1 VRSARPRLLVAL
13 SGLLLAGPVLP
24 TGSGAAPLQVLVQPG
39 PLPVAT
45 VVVQEIPVLRL
56 RGPDAE
62 RRAAEVVRRLS
73 AVLAPGPASLVV
85 TMRARPESADLL
97 LNDRHIVTAD
107 LTQARFNQTTP
118 EALAGQWV
126 ERLRES
132 LARNT
137 VTLTPDLVRLHPGGT
152 ATVAVSVFLPGPVT
166 LGPFD
171 ERIAAARVVGR
182 TVVVAARVVGSTVV
196 PVIVGGGRALLPV
209 VVRRDAG
216 TIPETLTVHVTGD
229 LTNAAVVRE
238 AVQRRVD
245 QAVAREPGATVT
257 IGPLPPV
264 DGITPDAN
272 QLELAVP
279 VKIRS
284 PYALPVEGVVRVNVV
299 RETVEVADPALLLV
313 SNRPEV
319 VEADGILFSE
329 VVDARHP
336 IRLLYHHMNGTRQH
350 ARILTVVLTNRSSR
364 PAEMLMIS
372 GLAGPSPDPLFVGHA
387 ATARFLQNLV
397 AGRGYVLEIAPRSSY
412 AFSAQTMLPLQ
423 LVSGILQLQ
432 LLRGEE
438 LEVRVQ
444 IRLPWLL
451 EGTVAIPVN
460 QIAYPHPKGIFQ
472 SPTVTIVRSV
482 DLRWPV
488 PLVDLGSAAALA
500 DVRTGEPLV
509 GDYGVVYRMTITAAN
524 ATEAGVQA
532 DLVATAAGGPARGVF
547 LIDGRLVEM
556 AIFRPSEERV
566 LATITVPP
574 GQTAQV
580 KVVTMPTAGSSYP
593 VRLTL
598 RPRE

>member
-1 VRSARPRLLVAL
+1 MRPVCRCATAALALVLAIGPVVAPAAGASPL
-13 SGLLLAGPVLP
+13 RVHAQAGPP
-24 TGSGAAPLQVLVQPG
+24 
-39 PLPVAT
+39 PVAS
-45 VVVQEIPVLRL
+45 VVVQEVPVLRL
-56 RGPDAE
+56 RGLDAE

-73 AVLAPGPASLVV
+73 AVVAQSPAAFVV
-85 TMRARPESADLL
+85 TLRTRPEATDLL
-97 LNDRHIVTAD
+97 LNDQHIVTAD
-107 LTQARFNQTTP
+107 ATQARFNQTTA
-118 EALAGQWV
+118 EALAAQWA
-126 ERLRES
+126 ERLRQA

-137 VTLTPDLVRLHPGGT
+137 VTLTPDLLRLYPGQT
-152 ATVAVSVFLPGPVT
+152 ATVTVSAFLRGPVT

-171 ERIAAARVVGR
+171 ERIAAARVVGSA
-182 TVVVAARVVGSTVV
+182 VVVEARTGGSTAV
-196 PVIVGGGRALLPV
+196 PVIVAGGRALLPV
-209 VVRRDAG
+209 VVRRAAG
-216 TIPETLTVHVTGD
+216 AIPETLTVRVTGD
-229 LTNAAVVRE
+229 LANAAVVRE

-257 IGPLPPV
+257 IGPLPPF

-284 PYALPVEGVVRVNVV
+284 PYALPVGGVVRVNVV

-336 IRLLYHHMNGTRQH
+336 IRLLYHHMNGTPEH

-364 PAEMLMIS
+364 PAEMLLIS

-397 AGRGYVLEIAPRSSY
+397 AGRGYILEIPPRSSY
-412 AFSAQTMLPLQ
+412 AFSAQTMLPRQ
-423 LVSGILQLQ
+423 LVSAILQLQ

-482 DLRWPV
+482 DLRRPV

-509 GDYGVVYRMTITAAN
+509 GDYGVLYRMTITAAN
-524 ATEAGVQA
+524 AAAADVQA

-547 LIDGRLVEM
+547 FIDGRLVEM
-556 AIFRPSEERV
+556 AIFRPFDERV
-566 LATITVPP
+566 LATITIPA

-580 KVVTMPTAGSSYP
+580 QVVTMPTAGSYYP